1 MVNSNKRIISPEVCN
16 RIVST
21 IDSNEFVRL
30 DNSMQSAD
38 KIVLTEKWILE
49 LLNEYH
55 IGYTIPGYI
64 IGFRYHTNDF
74 LEWHRDDMYS
84 KDANLTGGVFLNTNY
99 EGGLFEFEDKTT
111 QPQIAGLPFT
121 ITRTV
126 LHRVQPVISGTRY
139 SLHYIL
145 KNKVRNLI

>member
-1 MVNSNKRIISPEVCN
+1 MENSNSSTISSEVCN
-16 RIVST
+16 RIISI

-30 DNSMQSAD
+30 DNSIQSAD
-38 KIVLTEKWILE
+38 KVVITDKWIID
-49 LLNEYH
+49 LLSEYH

-64 IGFRYHTNDF
+64 IGFRYHTNDY
-74 LEWHRDDMYS
+74 LGWHRDDMYS
-84 KDANLTGGVFLNTNY
+84 KNANLTGGVFLNTNY

-111 QPQIAGLPFT
+111 QPQIAGLPFI

-126 LHRVQPVISGTRY
+126 VHRVQPVLSGTRY

-145 KNKVRNLI
+145 KDKIKKTI